1 MSCSSCPQ
9 GFGPAVR
16 QVCASWH
23 LLAVLPSNQLKW
35 RQFVLKA
42 LFVVILLLVIGG
54 GLFVASMVSAP
65 PVATVEKAIPHEVLV
80 Q

>member
-1 MSCSSCPQ
+1 MP
-9 GFGPAVR
+9 GGPA
-16 QVCASWH
+16 AS
-23 LLAVLPSNQLKW
+23 ALPAPACCPSSNQLKW

-42 LFVVILLLVIGG
+42 LIVVILLLVIGG